1 MMINIHQSQSLPLT
15 QIGKRK
21 LRSYLVTKMLVLMQK
36 LRNDIEPEINP
47 DTSFIGCELDIE
59 LEPISVPNPDTLFI
73 GCEPDIEPEINSVP
87 LTLDPDISDI
97 FGKDNIWGGYELFWG
112 RQILGKNNFGGKT
125 NFGGQINLRVPS
137 GPLCSFTA
145 WTQLNSAT

>member
-21 LRSYLVTKMLVLMQK
+21 LRSYLVTKMLMLMQK
-36 LRNDIEPEINP
+36 LKNDIEPEINP

-87 LTLDPDISDI
+87 LTLDPDIPDTFMPPIKQKVQFASSSQ
-97 FGKDNIWGGYELFWG
+97 NHPHLYSAS
-112 RQILGKNNFGGKT
+112 
-125 NFGGQINLRVPS
+125 PS
-137 GPLCSFTA
+137 NHEA
-145 WTQLNSAT
+145 